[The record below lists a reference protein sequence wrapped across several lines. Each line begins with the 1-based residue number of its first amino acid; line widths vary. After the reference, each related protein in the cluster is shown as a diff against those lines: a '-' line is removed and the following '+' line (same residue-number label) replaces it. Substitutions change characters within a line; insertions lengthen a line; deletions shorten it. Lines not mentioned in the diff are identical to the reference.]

1 MIRRGLFPGLAGGPP
16 RLFLAR
22 QGGGAPPSPPPVS
35 AADFTLSGTSAAT
48 AWNTT
53 SVFGNLVPT
62 GVVPG
67 SARFVLVDEPAGLAV
82 VNG

>member
-1 MIRRGLFPGLAGGPP
+1 MISRSLFPGLSGDPP

-22 QGGGAPPSPPPVS
+22 QGGGAPPAP
-35 AADFTLSGTSAAT
+35 AADFSLSGASAVT
-48 AWNTT
+48 AWNGA
-53 SVFGNLVPT
+53 VAFGDLVPS

-67 SARFVLVDEPAGLAV
+67 SARFVLVGEPAGLAV